1 MLFRSPAFA
10 TGPLP
15 ASARVP
21 GTRQLPAGAEAG
33 LRAALYG
40 VRPARRREVGGPA
53 GRGGGYI
60 DVTLLFTTDPGIPA
74 WHLAVLADDRGLQ
87 LAANVTPPVRRDVI
101 VGYGPNLVAVLN
113 KVPAL
118 LDAGTLRAADARV
131 ELARRKS
138 PGWWPAAGCAHR
150 G

>member
-1 MLFRSPAFA
+1 
-10 TGPLP
+10 
-15 ASARVP
+15 
-21 GTRQLPAGAEAG
+21 
-33 LRAALYG
+33 
-40 VRPARRREVGGPA
+40 
-53 GRGGGYI
+53 
-60 DVTLLFTTDPGIPA
+60 
-74 WHLAVLADDRGLQ
+74 
-87 LAANVTPPVRRDVI
+87 VRRDVI

>member
-1 MLFRSPAFA
+1 
-10 TGPLP
+10 
-15 ASARVP
+15 
-21 GTRQLPAGAEAG
+21 
-33 LRAALYG
+33 
-40 VRPARRREVGGPA
+40 
-53 GRGGGYI
+53 
-60 DVTLLFTTDPGIPA
+60 LLFTTDPGIPA